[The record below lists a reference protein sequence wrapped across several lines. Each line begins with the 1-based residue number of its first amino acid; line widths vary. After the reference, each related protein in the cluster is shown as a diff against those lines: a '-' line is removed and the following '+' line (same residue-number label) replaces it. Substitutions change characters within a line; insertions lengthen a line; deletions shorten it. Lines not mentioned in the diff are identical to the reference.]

1 MSENPLIASLREA
14 RDAAQA
20 ALDALLKAPT
30 DEKRNLTE
38 DESAKFNE
46 MREELKG
53 LDTQIEGLVEME
65 ARKAT
70 AAEARKTVGG
80 ATISHEP
87 NPVYRRDDAHGPSFF
102 RDLSAIRTNDL
113 SITGNMGDGSLDE
126 VRRRM
131 AASQETR
138 ANDMTSVAGAGGEFA
153 PPLWLV
159 SEYVKLARAGR
170 VSADALHHE
179 KLPRGVSS
187 INLPAVDTGA
197 ATGVQQTQGTAVT
210 DTAMTTTSVSSGIT
224 TIAGKQIVSRQLID
238 QSGIPFDQVILGD
251 LAADYAKQ
259 LDSQVVGG
267 SGSSGQLN
275 GLVTA
280 AGNAISW
287 TATQPVQVSA
297 TTANSFYYQVIS
309 AVNKVQVNRF
319 MNPTVILMHPRRWN
333 WLLAGLDGNSRPLVT
348 PSGPVFNVLATA
360 DGGAPAEG
368 LAGNLL
374 GLPVYIDANLT
385 SGTNQDLVFALR
397 ADDSW
402 LFESAL
408 ESTSFDATYADQAS
422 ILFRVLGYSALV
434 HRYSKAISKISGAG
448 LVDPGL

>member
-1 MSENPLIASLREA
+1 MKGTTVSENPLIASLREQ
-14 RDAAQA
+14 RDAKQKE
-20 ALDALLKAPT
+20 LDALLEKPT
-30 DEKRNLTE
+30 AEKRSLTE

-46 MREELKG
+46 LRGELKEH
-53 LDTQIEGLVEME
+53 DDQIGNLTDME

-70 AAEARKTVGG
+70 AAEARKTVGVQVVN
-80 ATISHEP
+80 EP
-87 NPVYRRDDAHGPSFF
+87 NPVYRNDPHGPSFF
-102 RDLSAIRTNDL
+102 KDLNTIKTMGHGFDEARGRMVSA
-113 SITGNMGDGSLDE
+113 
-126 VRRRM
+126 
-131 AASQETR
+131 QETR

-159 SEYVKLARAGR
+159 SEFVKLARAGR
-170 VSADALHHE
+170 VSADRLHHE
-179 KLPRGVSS
+179 VLPKGVSS
-187 INLPAVDTGA
+187 INLPAVSTGSA
-197 ATGVQQTQGTAVT
+197 AGVQQTQGTAVT

-224 TIAGKQIVSRQLID
+224 TIAGKQIISRQLID
-238 QSGIPFDQVILGD
+238 QSGIPFDTVILGD

-259 LDSQVVGG
+259 LDAQVVGG

-319 MNPTVILMHPRRWN
+319 MSPTAILMHPRRFN
-333 WLLAGLDGNSRPLVT
+333 WLLAYVDSNGRPIVT
-348 PSGPVFNVLATA
+348 PTGPVFNVIATA

-368 LAGNLL
+368 LAGNML
-374 GLPVYIDANLT
+374 GLPIYIDSNLT
-385 SGTNQDLVFALR
+385 SGTNQDLVFVLR
-397 ADDSW
+397 TDDSW

-408 ESTSFDATYADQAS
+408 ESASFDATYADQAS